1 MKLKRP
7 KIGILVLICVVL
19 LFVSAT
25 LAKYVVELSIDDTIT
40 AERFYFRSN
49 VLEANDDMSQLTPIT
64 VNGKTTVVTVSNGA
78 GTLAFSDKDVV
89 WELQYF
95 VDAGEGFVPVLQE
108 PEEHVLTRGLTMTTE
123 TLTLSPVIYNGE
135 EYCDVIVEARATA
148 PYEKVLRVR
157 LQFNY
162 TKHVIA
168 YSYSKSMGVVT
179 ATITTN
185 DDSGEYHL
193 NWLYP
198 FAPDNADPNG
208 ILTDAKLP
216 DENDPDGNSLDAN
229 LESHTTYRLHFF
241 MDTAVRGVV
250 DQAVNGA
257 TDAQVE
263 ALILQY
269 LSISYE

>member
-7 KIGILVLICVVL
+7 KIGILVLLCVVL

-25 LAKYVVELSIDDTIT
+25 LAKYVVELSIDDTVT

-49 VLEANDDMSQLTPIT
+49 VLQANDDMSQLTPIT
-64 VNGKTTVVTVSNGA
+64 VNGKTTVVTLSNGA

-108 PEEHVLTRGLTMTTE
+108 PEKHTLTHGLTMTTE

-135 EYCDVIVEARATA
+135 EYCDVIVEAKSTA

-162 TKHVIA
+162 TKHTIA
-168 YSYSKSMGVVT
+168 YSYSKTMGVVT

-185 DDSGEYHL
+185 DDAGEYHL

-198 FAPDNADPNG
+198 FMPDNADPNG

-216 DENDPDGNSLDAN
+216 DENDVDGNSLDAN

-241 MDTAVRGVV
+241 MDTAVRDVV
-250 DQAVNGA
+250 DQMINGA